1 MPQMR
6 EGPSLVIVG
15 HIAYDEIRTPQGR
28 ATVTGGAAYYAACA
42 AALVSGSVGIV
53 SAIGPDVPLNDLDR
67 LGVDT
72 RGLQIRDNGRT
83 PRFVLEY
90 TSGDVRSLRAD
101 LGTANE
107 IDLDA
112 IPPSYL
118 ATQWLHVATNVPQQQ
133 RRLLSELRRR
143 SSARRS
149 SARLS
154 VDSIEAYVE
163 AQPEDV
169 RAAFRLADLA
179 FLNLDELRLL
189 GSVPSDELIVKM
201 GARGAEYRCNGM
213 RLVAPALPR
222 LPLDPT
228 GAGDVLAG
236 AFLALRA
243 NDVAL
248 DDCLRRAVDLAG
260 QATEGFGIEALLH
273 TKKPAGARRI
283 KRSTR
288 AANGPEPVAARVR
301 PARGEEE

>member
-1 MPQMR
+1 
-6 EGPSLVIVG
+6 
-15 HIAYDEIRTPQGR
+15 
-28 ATVTGGAAYYAACA
+28 
-42 AALVSGSVGIV
+42 
-53 SAIGPDVPLNDLDR
+53 

-72 RGLQIRDNGRT
+72 QGLQMREDGRSA
-83 PRFVLEY
+83 RFVLEY
-90 TSGDVRSLRAD
+90 APGDVRTLHAD

-112 IPPSYL
+112 IPPTYF
-118 ATQWLHVATNVPQQQ
+118 AAQWVHVATNVPQQQ
-133 RRLLSELRRR
+133 RRLLSEFRRR
-143 SSARRS
+143 T

-154 VDSIEAYVE
+154 VDSIEAYVQ
-163 AQPEDV
+163 ARPDDV

-179 FLNLDELRLL
+179 FLNLSELRLL
-189 GSVPSDELIVKM
+189 GSVPTDELILKM

-243 NDVAL
+243 SGVPL

-260 QATEGFGIEALLH
+260 KATEGFGIEALLR
-273 TKKPAGARRI
+273 TSKPARTRRV
-283 KRSTR
+283 KRTTR
-288 AANGPEPVAARVR
+288 APDGLEPIAARAR
-301 PARGEEE
+301 PARAGKE